1 MPDVTNTPRADTD
14 DSVDTPRHMRRR
26 TFLKLGVGMA
36 AYAAFH
42 HALRLDA
49 HAHDQALR
57 YGLQFFNTVEAETCE
72 AICDRIWPADADDPG
87 AREAGAVYYIDRALA
102 GPYAEHQRTYLV
114 GLEEVD
120 RLAVARFDQPFRQL
134 STGDQD
140 ELLRAIDTYS
150 PPDDGVDAM
159 EPGAEVDRADAAL
172 ARLDAASFFN
182 LVRTHTMQGVF
193 ADPIYGGNR
202 DFAGWRAVGYPGAY
216 YLYTADEQRS
226 FEPLDKPFQSVADL

>member
-1 MPDVTNTPRADTD
+1 MTDVTKTPDAHAGDAA
-14 DSVDTPRHMRRR
+14 SSPSPMERR
-26 TFLKLGVGMA
+26 TFLKLGVGVA

-49 HAHDQALR
+49 FAYDEALR
-57 YGLQFFNTVEAETCE
+57 SGLQYFNTVEAETCD
-72 AICDRIWPADADDPG
+72 AICARIWPGDAGNPG

-102 GPYAEHQRTYLV
+102 GPYAQHQRTYLV

-120 RLAVARFDQPFRQL
+120 RLARARHDAPFSAL
-134 STGDQD
+134 SANQQD
-140 ELLRAIDTYS
+140 ELLQAIDTYQ
-150 PPDDGVDAM
+150 PADDGVDAM
-159 EPGAEVDRADAAL
+159 EPGADVDPGDAAM
-172 ARLDAASFFN
+172 ARLDAASFFD

-202 DFAGWRAVGYPGAY
+202 DFAGWRAVNYPGAY
-216 YLYTADEQRS
+216 YLYTAAEQRS

>member
-1 MPDVTNTPRADTD
+1 MPDVTTPHAEHPEDVAMTPRAM
-14 DSVDTPRHMRRR
+14 PRR

-36 AYAAFH
+36 AFVAFH
-42 HALRLDA
+42 RALRLDA
-49 HAHDQALR
+49 YAHDAALR
-57 YGLQFFNTVEAETCE
+57 HGLQFFNTVEAETCG
-72 AICDRIWPADADDPG
+72 AICSRIWPGDESDPG

-102 GPYAEHQRTYLV
+102 GAYSEHQLTYLV
-114 GLEEVD
+114 GLEEID
-120 RLAVARFDQPFRQL
+120 RLSTARHGASFRQL
-134 STGDQD
+134 SAANQD
-140 ELLRAIDTYS
+140 EVLRSIDTYE
-150 PPDDGVDAM
+150 PPDHGVDAM
-159 EPGAEVDRADAAL
+159 EPGADVDPADAAL

-202 DFAGWRAVGYPGAY
+202 DFAGWRAVNYPGAY